1 MISPSDDVSRSS
13 AVARRVMALTCSL
26 LCGCAVVGDISYSA
40 AFRTSMEDASKL
52 STDDL
57 RQLQQIQLYS
67 SGTGLTYM
75 SAGQV
80 EGISCKLSA
89 GLMWRWK
96 PALSEPN
103 GNTPEEAA
111 MMQLKIKALRAGG
124 NAIVMPVCSHTE
136 GLDLGNNCFDSW
148 ICVGEAI
155 LTK

>member
-1 MISPSDDVSRSS
+1 MTSRRDASRLG
-13 AVARRVMALTCSL
+13 AVTRSIMALSCSL
-26 LCGCAVVGDISYSA
+26 LCGCAVVGDISYTA
-40 AFRTSMEDASKL
+40 AFRTIIEDASKL

-57 RQLQQIQLYS
+57 RQLQQIKLYS
-67 SGTGLTYM
+67 SGTSLTHT
-75 SAGQV
+75 SVGQV
-80 EGISCKLSA
+80 KGISCKLSA

-124 NAIVMPVCSHTE
+124 NAIVLPLCSHTE
-136 GLDLGNNCFDSW
+136 GVDLGNNCFESW
-148 ICVGEAI
+148 ICAGEAI